1 MGIFDYK
8 NLGVEGSKAL
18 FADAMAITL
27 YSYHNLDNGFAVG
40 YQHNGFGLGL
50 PATLIT
56 ALIGSSDSQ
65 GVIPGIPWNPDS
77 EQAAKDALHQAG
89 WSTLS
94 AQQLGY
100 SGKVDARGTFFGEKD
115 GYGTAQVE
123 ILGKYDAQGHL
134 SSIGIAFRGTS
145 GPRESVIGD
154 TIGDVISDLL
164 AALGPKD
171 YAKNYA
177 GEAFGKLFADVAA
190 FAQANGLSGKDILV
204 SGHSLG
210 GLGVNSL
217 ADLSSERWSGFYKD
231 ANYIAYASP
240 TQSTS
245 DKVLN
250 IGYENDPVFRALDGY
265 NFNLSSLG
273 VHDAQ
278 QDSATNNIVN
288 FNDHYASTLW
298 NALPFS
304 ILNIPTWISH
314 LPTGYGDGLTR
325 VLQSQF
331 YDFTSKD
338 STIVVANL
346 SDPARGSTWV
356 QDLNRNAD
364 THKGSTFII
373 GSDGND
379 LIQGGGGNDYLE
391 GRDGND
397 TFRDDGGYNIILGGK
412 GSNTLDLQHSV
423 KDYSFASDGA
433 GTLYV
438 RDANGGISITRDI
451 GSIVTKEPGF
461 LWGLFKDDVTHSV
474 TAGGLKVG
482 NNVTQYESS
491 VKGTS
496 GADTLKAHASGDWLF
511 GLDGNDHLI
520 GGAGNDVFVG
530 GAGND
535 LMESGGGVDTFLF
548 NGAFGQDRVVGFTS
562 NDKLV
567 FLGVQGVLPTDDFRA
582 HAATVGQDTVLTFG
596 NDSVIVPS
604 SSIAPSFFA
613 IPSALLRSGFSSAH
627 DPAPEGGGADVRRV
641 PMISPSSVRAGPLT
655 T

>member
-1 MGIFDYK
+1 MGVFDYK
-8 NLGVEGSKAL
+8 NFTASDSKAL
-18 FADAMAITL
+18 FSDAMAITL
-27 YSYHNLDNGFAVG
+27 YSYHNIDNGFAVG

-56 ALIGSSDSQ
+56 ALIGSNDSQ
-65 GVIPGIPWNPDS
+65 GVIPGIPWNSDS

-89 WSTLS
+89 WSTIS

-100 SGKVDARGTFFGEKD
+100 DGKVDSRGTFFGEKS

-145 GPRESVIGD
+145 GPRESVISD

-177 GEAFGKLFADVAA
+177 GEAFGKLFGDVAA

-217 ADLSSERWSGFYKD
+217 ADLSADRWSGFYKD

-240 TQSTS
+240 TQSVS

-265 NFNLSSLG
+265 SFNLSSLG
-273 VHDAQ
+273 VHDTH

-298 NALPFS
+298 NVLPFS
-304 ILNIPTWISH
+304 ILKLSTWISH

-356 QDLNRNAD
+356 QDLNRNAE

-379 LIQGGGGNDYLE
+379 LIQGGSGNDYLE
-391 GRDGND
+391 GRAGND
-397 TFRDDGGYNIILGGK
+397 TFRDSGGYNIILGGQ
-412 GSNTLDLQHSV
+412 GSNTLDLQQSV

-438 RDANGGISITRDI
+438 RDANGGISMTRDI
-451 GSIVTKEPGF
+451 GAIQSKEAGF
-461 LWGLFKDDVTHSV
+461 LWGLFKDDVTHQV
-474 TAGGLKVG
+474 TDQGLKAG
-482 NNVTQYESS
+482 SQLTQYASS
-491 VKGTS
+491 VRGDA
-496 GADTLKAHASGDWLF
+496 GDNLLKAHAGGDWLF

-520 GGAGNDVFVG
+520 GGKGNDVFVG

-535 LMESGGGVDTFLF
+535 LMESGGGNDTFLF
-548 NGAFGQDRVVGFTS
+548 NGHFGQDRILGYQS
-562 NDKLV
+562 GDKLV
-567 FLGVQGVLPTDDFRA
+567 FMGVSGVLPDQDYRA
-582 HAATVGQDTVLTFG
+582 HASSRGNDTVLTFG
-596 NDSVIVPS
+596 QDSVTLVGVSLEHLNGSGIT
-604 SSIAPSFFA
+604 IA
-613 IPSALLRSGFSSAH
+613 
-627 DPAPEGGGADVRRV
+627 
-641 PMISPSSVRAGPLT
+641 
-655 T
+655 

>member
-1 MGIFDYK
+1 MGVYDYK
-8 NLGVEGSKAL
+8 NLSTAESKAL
-18 FADAMAITL
+18 FTDAMAITL

-77 EQAAKDALHQAG
+77 EKAAKEALNKAG
-89 WSTLS
+89 WSTIS

-100 SGKVDARGTFFGEKD
+100 TGKVDARGTFFGEKN
-115 GYGTAQVE
+115 GYETAQVE

-145 GPRESVIGD
+145 GPRESLISDSIGD
-154 TIGDVISDLL
+154 LISDLL

-177 GEAFGKLFADVAA
+177 GEAFGKLLGDVAA

-210 GLGVNSL
+210 GLAVNSL
-217 ADLSSERWSGFYKD
+217 ADLSGGRWSGFFKD

-240 TQSTS
+240 TQSAS

-250 IGYENDPVFRALDGY
+250 IGYENDPVFRALDGSS
-265 NFNLSSLG
+265 FNLASVG
-273 VHDAQ
+273 IHDTHQA
-278 QDSATNNIVN
+278 SATNNIVN

-298 NALPFS
+298 NVVPFS
-304 ILNIPTWISH
+304 ILKISTWISH

-325 VLQSQF
+325 VLDSKF
-331 YDFTSKD
+331 YEYTSKD

-346 SDPARGSTWV
+346 SDPARASTWV
-356 QDLNRNAD
+356 QDLNRNAE

-373 GSDGND
+373 GTDGND
-379 LIQGGGGNDYLE
+379 LIQGGSGNDYLE

-397 TFRDDGGYNIILGGK
+397 TFRDAGGYNIILGGK
-412 GSNTLDLQHSV
+412 GSNVLDLQHSV
-423 KDYSFASDGA
+423 SDYSFASDGA

-451 GSIVTKEPGF
+451 GAIQSKEPGF
-461 LWGLFKDDVTHSV
+461 LWGLLKDDVVHQV
-474 TAGGLKVG
+474 TDQGLKVG
-482 NNVTQYESS
+482 GELTRYASS
-491 VKGTS
+491 VRGDA
-496 GADTLKAHASGDWLF
+496 GDNVLKAHAGGDWLF

-520 GGAGNDVFVG
+520 GGQGNDVFVG

-535 LMESGGGVDTFLF
+535 LMESGGGNNTFLF
-548 NGAFGQDRVVGFTS
+548 TGHFGQDRIVGYQGG
-562 NDKLV
+562 DKLV
-567 FLGVQGVLPTDDFRA
+567 FMGVSGVLPEQDYRA
-582 HAATVGQDTVLTFG
+582 HASSSGNDTVLTFG
-596 NDSVIVPS
+596 QDSVTLVGVSLTQLNGSGIT
-604 SSIAPSFFA
+604 IA
-613 IPSALLRSGFSSAH
+613 
-627 DPAPEGGGADVRRV
+627 
-641 PMISPSSVRAGPLT
+641 
-655 T
+655 